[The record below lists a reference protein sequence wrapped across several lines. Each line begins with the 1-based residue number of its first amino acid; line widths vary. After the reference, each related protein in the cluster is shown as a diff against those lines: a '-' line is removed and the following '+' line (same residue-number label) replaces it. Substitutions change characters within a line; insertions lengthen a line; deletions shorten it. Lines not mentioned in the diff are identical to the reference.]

1 MRISQRAEARG
12 SSPGPRPSRGP
23 VRNRD
28 AELLPAP
35 RTSFPEEAGRGG
47 RGRRRC
53 LRRQCRRIAPRAVV
67 IVIVIV
73 VGCSRPA
80 RGRRRARRR
89 HAPGPP
95 RADARQ
101 HGPGGPRQPARRRS
115 TARHRHDARHR
126 RRPILRR
133 GERVHPPAILRRG
146 GMRQRARRD
155 VDTPRGGRRE
165 EHRALA
171 PARRRRQV
179 PSRRRRNRNS
189 TSQTSQTET
198 PTTAFASRGS
208 TGGTCGRA
216 RRSTTAGWAAKGT
229 AWARGCP
236 HPAERTR
243 RRGWTRTR
251 DGKTTAG

>member
-1 MRISQRAEARG
+1 MQSSFQR
-12 SSPGPRPSRGP
+12 
-23 VRNRD
+23 
-28 AELLPAP
+28 
-35 RTSFPEEAGRGG
+35 
-47 RGRRRC
+47 RGRRFQKKQAAADAGVVGASAANVDAS
-53 LRRQCRRIAPRAVV
+53 LPGPSSSSSSSSLDAVAPRVDVAAPVA
-67 IVIVIV
+67 
-73 VGCSRPA
+73 GTRP
-80 RGRRRARRR
+80 GL
-89 HAPGPP
+89 
-95 RADARQ
+95 
-101 HGPGGPRQPARRRS
+101 HGQTLVSTGLAGPRQPARRRS

-179 PSRRRRNRNS
+179 PSRRRRNRNAK
-189 TSQTSQTET
+189 TKRAKQET